1 VHFFEFSLCS
11 SATDEYSLGLNS
23 SAGLCSFLQT
33 WWAVLRPFVSF
44 LIPCSCDGGSN
55 SIDNSEW
62 MRNGDYVPT
71 RMASQADA
79 VNLICSAKIQNPES
93 AVGVMTMAS
102 RRFLLLQYTA
112 SVARLRAVLPLQ
124 FELCKLM
131 FL

>member
-1 VHFFEFSLCS
+1 M
-11 SATDEYSLGLNS
+11 
-23 SAGLCSFLQT
+23 
-33 WWAVLRPFVSF
+33 LRPFVSF
-44 LIPCSCDGGSN
+44 LIPCYCDGGSN

-102 RRFLLLQYTA
+102 RRFLLFLTLYSYSCTPA
-112 SVARLRAVLPLQ
+112 CCSPIAV
-124 FELCKLM
+124 
-131 FL
+131 